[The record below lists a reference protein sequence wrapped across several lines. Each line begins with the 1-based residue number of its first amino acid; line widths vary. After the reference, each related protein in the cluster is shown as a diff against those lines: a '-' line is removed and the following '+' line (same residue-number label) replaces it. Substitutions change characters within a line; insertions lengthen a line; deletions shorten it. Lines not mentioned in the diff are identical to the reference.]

1 MVAEVPLFKQITDLL
16 TSSRSPQELL
26 ALKATEAEE
35 HRYQELVQKS
45 HADLLSNEERNELA
59 RFEAVEHI
67 VRMAKIE
74 AYIQLKKN

>member
-1 MVAEVPLFKQITDLL
+1 L
-16 TSSRSPQELL
+16 T
-26 ALKATEAEE
+26 
-35 HRYQELVQKS
+35 QKS
-45 HADLLSNEERNELA
+45 HADLLSSEERSELA

>member
-1 MVAEVPLFKQITDLL
+1 MVAEVPLFKQITDMLA
-16 TSSRSPQELL
+16 SSRSPEELL

-35 HRYQELVQKS
+35 QRYRELTRKN
-45 HADLLSNEERNELA
+45 HAELLTSEESSELA

-74 AYIQLKKN
+74 AYIKLKQN

>member
-1 MVAEVPLFKQITDLL
+1 MVAEVPLFKQITDMLA
-16 TSSRSPQELL
+16 SSRSPQELL

-35 HRYQELVQKS
+35 QRYQELTQKS
-45 HADLLSNEERNELA
+45 HIDLLTSEERNELA

-74 AYIQLKKN
+74 AYIKLKEH